1 MLSQEDQATTTS
13 SRSGSSRKILEA
25 SSVGAAKELVVGVH
39 MSPGVMGGTLA
50 GVFLLATLWISVNC
64 FFTIESAPMM
74 VRWFFFF
81 LSFFLLNTWFFFFFF
96 LEMRALFCDLTFFL
110 LFFTEIQVNS
120 PPGPSDGDPQFIGTP
135 KEGTRFYPYMNQ
147 AVKEN

>member
-1 MLSQEDQATTTS
+1 MITSLFSLAAELLRDLVISIEKVRPLVVAITSSAMPTKLNVADILSERMLSQEDQATTSS

-50 GVFLLATLWISVNC
+50 GVFLLATLWISVSC

-74 VRWFFFF
+74 VRWFCIFFKI
-81 LSFFLLNTWFFFFFF
+81 LGSFLLYSFGCERS
-96 LEMRALFCDLTFFL
+96 L
-110 LFFTEIQVNS
+110 
-120 PPGPSDGDPQFIGTP
+120 
-135 KEGTRFYPYMNQ
+135 
-147 AVKEN
+147 

>member
-1 MLSQEDQATTTS
+1 VISIEKVRPLVVAITSSAMPTKLNVADILSERMLSQEDQATTSS

-50 GVFLLATLWISVNC
+50 GVFLLATLWISVSC

-74 VRWFFFF
+74 
-81 LSFFLLNTWFFFFFF
+81 
-96 LEMRALFCDLTFFL
+96 
-110 LFFTEIQVNS
+110 VNS